1 GPPAAPQSCHP
12 PARRCHVEGD
22 NRVSA
27 RGPSRDLLLTLVAF
41 KSWLEAVSPS
51 PFPGGWHMAGSA
63 RWARQLHRPPK
74 SSFGT
79 PQCHPPPWGTRCQP
93 GDTTLV
99 TLEWWHDTRVVT
111 PGRWHRWQ
119 SSCALPRCDQNWEGG
134 SPQGV
139 GRPWRR
145 VADFGDARVPRAMP
159 RRGRA
164 GARGRAGGHGR
175 FGVPSPVCGTSTG
188 TCGDAV
194 GTAWPRWQCRTT
206 MPSLSSHGPERP
218 KAAYGRI
225 IALNPADSALSSEPG
240 RGGSADPHPLQGGLA
255 VPVWRGRWH
264 TCGLL
269 VPGSRLCGVQDVP
282 AVSPPWPSSG
292 SARGMGTRQRRL
304 SPRGDTFRVGLE
316 SGRCDGTEGTQRWAA
331 RHSPQCHPPVPVSHG
346 GCPTGGSRTQTPPAC
361 PIHVPPACPIHVPPQ
376 SHPCV
381 PPVCP
386 RSVLPVCP
394 ARVRHLRPLHGP
406 TRVSHS
412 CVPPVC
418 HPCVLFMTPHRV
430 PPCVPPVCLTRLLPL
445 DAPPAAP
452 VPAPVI
458 PHVSPHVALALPPMS
473 PSVSPTRP
481 PVPLPRSEYYISQH
495 PSLPA
500 ASLRHW
506 PLGEALSGAAG
517 GVAGAAPPA
526 IAGLFAAARRRR
538 RPEPSGPGRSRT
550 EPERAESSR
559 EEPSAAER
567 GRLGM
572 RSGGTRSPPRPPPG
586 AGAPGAARPSPPV
599 RGPRGGLGYAV
610 AAARRRPQP
619 ARRSRGGGRAAGPVW
634 PVAGKGS
641 RRVPVCPGGAG
652 PARGGE
658 QLGIT
663 GAGGRSRCVPVCPGG
678 IGLASAG
685 SRRGGGGGFRGQGL
699 SRAVPL
705 PSRFIP
711 ACPVSPVARCREPRA
726 VVGRVG
732 GSAVLGCGLLGAHE
746 ARPPLYVIE
755 WVRFGFVLPI
765 FIKFG
770 LYSPRVDP
778 EYAGESRGRGGQ
790 RFSWGVP
797 CLHSL
802 WLGQTG
808 CCWCFTTLIPLP
820 EKWGALLRVSGCAP
834 VPIPRGGGRDGG
846 AQLVEGMQIPVQPG
860 SGRDPQRVKSGKSPP
875 PHPRWNGRALPV
887 SPRPVPPGCPG
898 AAGAAPAGWG
908 GDFGGAAN
916 WSKAG
921 PGWAWEGDIGC
932 FSGYLK
938 NPSEWIPA
946 STTGKPQE
954 RPLGMGRAGSPWV
967 IWAEPNPD
975 VVCQPRTEIR
985 AATLARGMGS

>member
-1 GPPAAPQSCHP
+1 GPPAAPQSCHL

-63 RWARQLHRPPK
+63 RWARQLRSPPK
-74 SSFGT
+74 SSFGM

-99 TLEWWHDTRVVT
+99 TTGWWHDTRVVT

-255 VPVWRGRWH
+255 APVWPGRWH

-376 SHPCV
+376 SHPCECFACVSRPCAPSASPPRSHPCV
-381 PPVCP
+381 PLVCP
-386 RSVLPVCP
+386 TRVSPLCP
-394 ARVRHLRPLHGP
+394 IHDPPPCPTLCP

-412 CVPPVC
+412 SPPSRC
-418 HPCVLFMTPHRV
+418 PSRSPRACPGD
-430 PPCVPPVCLTRLLPL
+430 PPCVPPCPPPCHPH
-445 DAPPAAP
+445 APP
-452 VPAPVI
+452 
-458 PHVSPHVALALPPMS
+458 
-473 PSVSPTRP
+473 
-481 PVPLPRSEYYISQH
+481 YYISQH

-567 GRLGM
+567 GRPGM

-610 AAARRRPQP
+610 VAARRRPQP

-778 EYAGESRGRGGQ
+778 EYAGESRGRGGRQ
-790 RFSWGVP
+790 FPWVP
-797 CLHSL
+797 VGCPVSPLAVVGSNRVLLVFHYINPTPGEVGGSSEG
-802 WLGQTG
+802 LGQVSASPHPQGWWEGWG
-808 CCWCFTTLIPLP
+808 CP
-820 EKWGALLRVSGCAP
+820 A
-834 VPIPRGGGRDGG
+834 GGGDADPHPAWQR
-846 AQLVEGMQIPVQPG
+846 EGSPEGEI
-860 SGRDPQRVKSGKSPP
+860 REKPP
-875 PHPRWNGRALPV
+875 PHPRGCWGISRRVERPSPARVTAGRCHRGARGLRALPV
-887 SPRPVPPGCPG
+887 R
-898 AAGAAPAGWG
+898 
-908 GDFGGAAN
+908 
-916 WSKAG
+916 
-921 PGWAWEGDIGC
+921 GDIGC